1 MAKASMSID
10 GFKGALRD
18 GGARPNLFEVSG
30 AFGGILSP
38 NPEITSFLIK
48 AAQLPASTL
57 GQIPVQYRGRTLKL
71 AGDREFEPW
80 TITVINTND
89 FTIRR
94 AFESWSNAIN
104 EHASNNSALNLDY
117 MQQWD
122 VTQLNRDGS
131 PATKYKLIDCYP
143 SNISPIEL
151 SHDSGNA
158 IEEFTV
164 TLEYQY
170 WTNASSTDGQ

>member
-30 AFGGILSP
+30 AFGGTFSP
-38 NPEITSFLIK
+38 AGDTTSFLIK

-89 FTIRR
+89 FALRH
-94 AFESWSNAIN
+94 AFESWSNLIN
-104 EHASNNSALNLDY
+104 QHASNESALDLTY

-122 VTQLNRDGS
+122 VTQLKRDGS
-131 PATKYKLIDCYP
+131 PATKYKLVDCYP

-170 WTNASSTDGQ
+170 WTNVDSTDS